1 MSETLEKSILK
12 SQDFYKKRRIFK
24 HFTFLFIKV
33 PSFFENLKFLSIKMS
48 ENTPIPEQNTY
59 KIPFPIKAMM
69 SPQDI
74 IACLG
79 SPIKKVARKSPIP
92 NEKMQEMSISNE
104 SKSIR
109 SVSSNEIKE
118 NQENIQK
125 IEGKNGFSS
134 KDSKKKIRTKSENTR
149 DKKLETLE
157 KSEKPEKTEISEKSE
172 KSEKPEKTEK
182 IENLEKEP
190 KLSRKREV
198 IEKIDECATKGKSKK
213 NSKKSTENHLKKA
226 VSFDEGENL
235 ITSHRIRRK
244 LTPFVANKA
253 REFPISEERVLRRRL
268 FVNESGEKSEIDEK
282 IINDIKESCKKS
294 LEKINTRSKKKMAQK

>member
-1 MSETLEKSILK
+1 LSETLEKSILK

-134 KDSKKKIRTKSENTR
+134 KDSKKKSGLNQKTPEIRSLKRLKSLKSLKR
-149 DKKLETLE
+149 LKYLKSLKSLKSLKRLKRLKILKK
-157 KSEKPEKTEISEKSE
+157 
-172 KSEKPEKTEK
+172 
-182 IENLEKEP
+182 
-190 KLSRKREV
+190 SRNYQE
-198 IEKIDECATKGKSKK
+198 KGK
-213 NSKKSTENHLKKA
+213 
-226 VSFDEGENL
+226 
-235 ITSHRIRRK
+235 
-244 LTPFVANKA
+244 
-253 REFPISEERVLRRRL
+253 
-268 FVNESGEKSEIDEK
+268 
-282 IINDIKESCKKS
+282 
-294 LEKINTRSKKKMAQK
+294 